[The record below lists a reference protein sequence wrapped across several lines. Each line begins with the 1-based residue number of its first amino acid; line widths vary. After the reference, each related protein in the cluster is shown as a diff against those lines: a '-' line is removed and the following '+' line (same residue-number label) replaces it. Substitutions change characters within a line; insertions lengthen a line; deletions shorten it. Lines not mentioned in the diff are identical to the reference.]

1 MVAVNAGRRAWRCY
15 DGAPRCCRDAS
26 QLSAMDFDSLQ
37 AALTQAGI
45 PVGAAECH
53 GALSGWVASG
63 LGQEPQPLLES
74 LLDDAGAGP
83 GPDADRCLA
92 LLVRIHGDL
101 RRNLASDDL
110 KFAPLLPDDE
120 AALAARVAALGEWCQ
135 GFLFGLGLAGDAA
148 THGGSEVR
156 EVVEDFAQIARA
168 GLEDEGGSEAD
179 EVAYAE
185 LVEFLRAGTQLVHD
199 ALVRAPTPARQL
211 H

>member
-1 MVAVNAGRRAWRCY
+1 MVAVNAWRRAPRCY
-15 DGAPRCCRDAS
+15 DGVPRRCRDAS
-26 QLSAMDFDSLQ
+26 QRSAMDLDSLQ

-63 LGQEPQPLLES
+63 LGQDPLPLLES
-74 LLDDAGAGP
+74 LLHDAGAGP
-83 GPDADRCLA
+83 SPDSDRCQA
-92 LLVRIHGDL
+92 LLVGIHGSL
-101 RRNLASDDL
+101 RRDLAGDDL

-120 AALAARVAALGEWCQ
+120 TPLAARVLALGEWCE

-148 THGGSEVR
+148 TRGGSEVR

-168 GLEDEGGSEAD
+168 GLEDEAGSEAD

-185 LVEFLRAGTQLVHD
+185 LVEYLRAGTQLVHD
-199 ALVRAPTPARQL
+199 ALVRAPNLARQL